1 MERYSVLIRTRRIN
15 TVKMFILSKAIY
27 RVNESPIKI
36 TMAFFKEIGQKTMN
50 SQRNLKKKK
59 KIGGSHSLISN
70 DITKQ

>member
-1 MERYSVLIRTRRIN
+1 
-15 TVKMFILSKAIY
+15 MFILSKAIY